1 MTKERL
7 LYSSDSYVCG
17 VCEKCGNIVSHRDPG
32 FCPYCRDHT
41 VYNITMPYP
50 CKLLFQ
56 EMMAMN
62 IYPKI
67 GLS

>member
-1 MTKERL
+1 M
-7 LYSSDSYVCG
+7 SSDVYTCG
-17 VCEKCGNIVSHRDPG
+17 VCEQCGNIVSHKEANY
-32 FCPYCRDHT
+32 CPYCKLYS

-56 EMMAMN
+56 EMASMN